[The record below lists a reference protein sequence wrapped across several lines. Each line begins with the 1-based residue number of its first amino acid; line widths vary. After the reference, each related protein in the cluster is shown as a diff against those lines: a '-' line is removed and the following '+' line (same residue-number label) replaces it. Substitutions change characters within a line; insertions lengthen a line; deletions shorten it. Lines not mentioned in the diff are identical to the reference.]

1 MTRFCPKCQT
11 ETERNKKGDCK
22 PCARIYKAKKYAE
35 NPQKAK
41 DKVAAWRK
49 ANPEKAKAT
58 KDAWQKSN
66 LEKSNATKKIW
77 ALNNPEKIKSAQKT
91 YRSKESTKFQTKIR
105 MQKWRQ
111 TNPEKVKL
119 LDIAFRNKHKNKL
132 AQKSKISYW
141 KNPKKAIQNH
151 MIWVKL
157 NREKVRV
164 IAQNRRAREKQLF
177 GKLSKGLA
185 EKLFKLQKGKC
196 PCCYQPLGNDYHLDH
211 IVPLALGGSNT
222 DDNIQLLR
230 QRCNNQKHAKH
241 PIDFMQSRG
250 FLL

>member
-1 MTRFCPKCQT
+1 MTRFCPKCQA

-22 PCARIYKAKKYAE
+22 PCARIRKAKKYAE

-77 ALNNPEKIKSAQKT
+77 ALNNPEKIQLASVA
-91 YRSKESTKFQTKIR
+91 YRAKETTKANAKIR
-105 MQKWRQ
+105 MQNWRKS
-111 TNPEKVKL
+111 NPEKVKL
-119 LDIAFRNKHKNKL
+119 IEISFREKNRSKL
-132 AQKSKISYW
+132 AEKSRTRYLKD
-141 KNPKKAIQNH
+141 PKKSIKRH
-151 MIWVKL
+151 IDWVAN
-157 NREKVRV
+157 NRGKVKI
-164 IAQNRRAREKQLF
+164 IAQNRRARQMGNG

-185 EKLFKLQKGKC
+185 EKLFNLQKGKC
-196 PCCYQPLGNDYHLDH
+196 PCCKQPLGDNYHLDH

-230 QRCNNQKHAKH
+230 QQCNNQKHAKH
-241 PIDFMQSRG
+241 PIDFMQQRG

>member
-1 MTRFCPKCQT
+1 MTRFCPKCQA

-22 PCARIYKAKKYAE
+22 PCDKRRKAAKYAE
-35 NPQKAK
+35 NPQKVK
-41 DKVAAWRK
+41 DRVSAWR
-49 ANPEKAKAT
+49 ALNPDKTKAT
-58 KDAWQKSN
+58 KAAWQKSN
-66 LEKSNATKKIW
+66 LEKSNASKARW
-77 ALNNPEKIKSAQKT
+77 ALENPEKIKAAQKT

-105 MQKWRQ
+105 MQKWRKA
-111 TNPEKVKL
+111 NPEKVKL
-119 LDIAFRNKHKNKL
+119 LEIAFRNKHKNKL
-132 AQKSKISYW
+132 AQKSRIAYW

-196 PCCYQPLGNDYHLDH
+196 PCCHQPLGNDYHLDH
-211 IVPLALGGSNT
+211 IVPLALGGANT

-241 PIDFMQSRG
+241 PIDFMQSKG